1 MKEVHTVAKMGR
13 PRAESPKKKNVSF
26 RLTEKEYQKLS
37 EYAAKHE
44 LTTTQAIQ
52 KGIDLLY
59 QMELYEL
66 KNLCMEMASLGAA
79 NYVKQTTPAKDLI
92 SQREAYRLFQECRV
106 KRWQKDGMVST
117 IRGGSSIH
125 SKVLYSRAELL
136 AVDKSEKINSIINK

>member
-1 MKEVHTVAKMGR
+1 M
-13 PRAESPKKKNVSF
+13 
-26 RLTEKEYQKLS
+26 
-37 EYAAKHE
+37 
-44 LTTTQAIQ
+44 AI
-52 KGIDLLY
+52 

-79 NYVKQTTPAKDLI
+79 NYVKQTIPAKDLI

-106 KRWQKDGMVST
+106 KRWQT

-125 SKVLYSRAELL
+125 SKVLYSRAELM